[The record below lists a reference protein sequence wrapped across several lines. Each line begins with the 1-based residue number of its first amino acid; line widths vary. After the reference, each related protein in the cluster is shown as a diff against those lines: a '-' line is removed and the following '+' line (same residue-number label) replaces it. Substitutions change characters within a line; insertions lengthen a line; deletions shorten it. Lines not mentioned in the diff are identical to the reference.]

1 MKSLYLL
8 LCVLIV
14 SFFTSNVYAATTPT
28 LGQATTFGI
37 LSSTYTNT
45 VGGTTITG
53 DLGYTT
59 GPAVAPT
66 VSGTT
71 HIADSTYTQA
81 GTDQGSALSTLNA
94 QTCDFNFGSATDLSL
109 LSQPL
114 TAGVY
119 CITGAMSIGTG
130 GITLGSGTY
139 IFRSSGALNTVANSI
154 ISGGGPCDIFW
165 TPGGATT
172 LGANST
178 FKGTDI
184 DNSGI
189 TIGST
194 VTWGGRALAF
204 GGTISTDT
212 DTITVPTCS
221 TPSTPSSSNTS
232 SNNNASS
239 TSGNNSIPALICN
252 QIKFAPTII
261 NYHRNSP
268 TSVHIFWSPSD
279 GFVHDFIVQYGLT
292 PVMMWDTVI
301 HIESGNKNEMDLN
314 WLPFGRFI
322 WARVA
327 GTQNG
332 CIGNY
337 GIWIDP

>member
-1 MKSLYLL
+1 MFYAYNLCTSCFNAFARGSINI
-8 LCVLIV
+8 LCVI
-14 SFFTSNVYAATTPT
+14 FNVHKH
-28 LGQATTFGI
+28 
-37 LSSTYTNT
+37 T
-45 VGGTTITG
+45 VGGTTING

-71 HIADSTYTQA
+71 HVADSTYTQA

-94 QTCDFNFGSATDLSL
+94 QTCDFSFGSATDLSL

-119 CITGAMSIGTG
+119 CVTGAMSIGTG

-139 IFRSSGALNTVANSI
+139 IFRSTGALNTVANSI
-154 ISGGGPCDIFW
+154 ISGGTPCDIFW

-184 DNSGI
+184 DDSGI

-194 VTWGGRALAF
+194 VTWNGRALAF

-221 TPSTPSSSNTS
+221 LPTPVPSSSSNSNNS
-232 SNNNASS
+232 SNSN
-239 TSGNNSIPALICN
+239 GNNSVPALICD
-252 QIKFAPTII
+252 QINFAPSII

-279 GFVHDFIVQYGLT
+279 SFVHDFVIQYGLT
-292 PVMMWDTVI
+292 PVMMWNTVI
-301 HIESGNKNEMDLN
+301 HIDSGNKNEMDLN

-327 GTQNG
+327 GTENG
-332 CIGNY
+332 CIGNF